1 MEGFGIEVVRGEA
14 RTLNGSPVNVNHMRD
29 PKGSDVGRKMCGG
42 MSSIF
47 RTVFCLPL
55 FPIQR
60 SGAFGLSLRLEARRA
75 SLVCGRELEKQ
86 RERSE
91 LAYGVRG
98 VFHRAG
104 LLLLLVK

>member
-1 MEGFGIEVVRGEA
+1 M
-14 RTLNGSPVNVNHMRD
+14 
-29 PKGSDVGRKMCGG
+29 
-42 MSSIF
+42 
-47 RTVFCLPL
+47 
-55 FPIQR
+55 
-60 SGAFGLSLRLEARRA
+60 SLRLEARRA